1 MEKSIIIIGG
11 GLTGLAAGCYGR
23 MNGYKT
29 TIFEMHNIAGGVA
42 TAWERKGYTVDGA
55 MNWLMGTRP
64 GASFYRFWE
73 ELGAAPCWEIYNNDR
88 QSIVENEEGKAFTV
102 FCDADRMEEYLL
114 ELAPEDESPIKE
126 LTAAIRSLIIE
137 MPVDKPAELY
147 SFFDKLKMMR
157 MASYLVF
164 MRKWGR
170 ITAEEYAQHFKNP
183 FMREMFVSAFGGDFP
198 LVMSLMTL
206 GMQHQKVA
214 GYVIGGALALV
225 NAIEKRYKA
234 LGGKIH
240 FNARVEKILVENG
253 RAVGTKLA
261 DGMEHRADWVI
272 SAADGRTT
280 IFEMLGGK
288 YIDDKLRSK
297 YNNPNIFAPLVY
309 VALGV
314 NRKFEDV
321 PPTINGFR
329 YPLKKP
335 FMVAGKEQT
344 KLNLRLYNF
353 DPALSPVG
361 KNVAVVA
368 FESDYDYWKN
378 LRQNPEAYRAEK
390 EKIADDVIAGL
401 EERFPGITGQIE
413 MRDVATPITWERY
426 TGNWRG
432 AYEGWMFDSK
442 NLLSGMK
449 KTLPG
454 LDSFYMAGQWV
465 NPGGGMPTAVMSGNH
480 TIQLICKKD
489 GKQFVTSKP

>member
-42 TAWERKGYTVDGA
+42 TAWKRKGYTIDGA
-55 MNWLMGTRP
+55 MNWLMGTRS
-64 GASFYRFWE
+64 GTSFHCFWE
-73 ELGAAPCWEIYNNDR
+73 ELGAAPGWEIYNNEC
-88 QSIVENEEGKAFTV
+88 QSIIENEEGKAFTV
-102 FCDADRMEEYLL
+102 YCDADRMEKYLL
-114 ELAPEDESPIKE
+114 ELAPEDERPIKK
-126 LTAAIRSLIIE
+126 LIAAIRSPIIE
-137 MPVDKPAELY
+137 LPVVKPVELY

-157 MASYLVF
+157 MASYLAF
-164 MRKWGR
+164 MRKWGK
-170 ITAEEYAQHFKNP
+170 ITTKEYAQRFKNP
-183 FMREMFVSAFGGDFP
+183 FLREMFVSAFGGDFP
-198 LVMSLMTL
+198 LAMSMMTL
-206 GMQHQKVA
+206 GMQHQKAA

-234 LGGKIH
+234 FGGEIH
-240 FNARVEKILVENG
+240 LSTRVEKILVEND
-253 RAVGTKLA
+253 RAAGIKLA
-261 DGMEHRADWVI
+261 GGAEHRADWVI

-280 IFEMLGGK
+280 IFDMLGGK
-288 YIDDKLRSK
+288 YIDDKLRNR
-297 YNNPNIFAPLVY
+297 YRNPKIFTPLVY

-335 FMVAGKEQT
+335 FSVAGKEQT

-353 DPALSPVG
+353 DPTLSPAG

-368 FESDYDYWKN
+368 FESNYDYWKN
-378 LRQNPEAYRAEK
+378 LRQNPGAYEGEK

-401 EERFPGITGQIE
+401 EEHFPGITGQIE

-432 AYEGWMFDSK
+432 AYEGWMFDGQ
-442 NLLSGMK
+442 NLLSGME

-454 LDSFYMAGQWV
+454 LDCFYMAGQWV

-489 GKQFVTSKP
+489 GRKFVTSKP